1 MSAGENMTSHQLRAA
16 PTILVIED
24 HPVTLEL
31 LCLLFSTA
39 GYMTLQA
46 PSGGA
51 GLTLLDDEG
60 ADLIVL
66 DLLLPDMD
74 GWDVTTSIRKRSTAS
89 PPILVLT
96 GTGRV
101 NGAAMSFQLGAD
113 AYLTKPFDTDELLV
127 HAWVLLRRSGGAET
141 KMHTS

>member
-1 MSAGENMTSHQLRAA
+1 MSTGENTTSHQIRAA

-51 GLTLLDDEG
+51 GLTLLDHEG

-74 GWDVTTSIRKRSTAS
+74 GWDVTTSIRKRSPAS

-96 GTGRV
+96 VTERV
-101 NGAAMSFQLGAD
+101 NGAATSLQLGAD
-113 AYLTKPFDTDELLV
+113 AYLTKPFDSDELLV

-141 KMHTS
+141 NMRPS